1 MEHRKPARTATPD
14 PAASDIEPFPWLPV
28 LEMGNDEI
36 DRDHREAVEE
46 GNHLIRLLNARD
58 SWAETVELLRQARD
72 RSTRHFAN
80 EDKILKRA
88 GFPGADAHR
97 RAHGRILAELS
108 VIIAELEI
116 VTDPQPHHWERAHAP
131 RNLLVDHCLQDDL
144 KFKSHLEHVGQARR
158 SAARVAPKR
167 K

>member
-1 MEHRKPARTATPD
+1 MEHRKSARETTTD
-14 PAASDIEPFPWLPV
+14 PVTGDIEPFPWLPV
-28 LEMGNDEI
+28 LEMGNEEI

-46 GNHLIRLLNARD
+46 GNRILRLLNARD
-58 SWAETVELLRQARD
+58 SWAETLELLRRTRD

-88 GFPGADAHR
+88 GYPGADAHR
-97 RAHGRILAELS
+97 RAHRRILVELNA
-108 VIIAELEI
+108 IIAELEI

-131 RNLLVDHCLQDDL
+131 RNLLVDHCLHDDL

-158 SAARVAPKR
+158 GPGRVGPNR

>member
-1 MEHRKPARTATPD
+1 MEHRKPARKATPD
-14 PAASDIEPFPWLPV
+14 STTGDIEPFPWLPV
-28 LEMGNDEI
+28 LEMGNEEI

-46 GNHLIRLLNARD
+46 GNHLIRLLNARN

-72 RSTRHFAN
+72 RSARPFAN

-88 GFPGADAHR
+88 GFPGAGAHR
-97 RAHGRILAELS
+97 RILVELNAI
-108 VIIAELEI
+108 VAELEI

-144 KFKSHLEHVGQARR
+144 KFKSHLEHVSQAHVGLARR
-158 SAARVAPKR
+158 GPAPAKR